1 MPKVSI
7 VIPAYRDREGL
18 KRLLDSVYAQD
29 FRDFDVFVS
38 DDTENDGLKDVCDG
52 RPGLTYVNHSDNKN
66 GAGANWNNAL
76 SMADGEY
83 VKIMHGDD
91 FFTFPDSLG
100 KLVKLLDEDPGA
112 VMAFS
117 GTRQMPET
125 GEPYDRHTPEKDVT
139 RFRRDPRSLFTVG
152 NTIGSPSAVLVRRSD
167 VRYDERLTWLVDM
180 EYYIHLLTEGD
191 SSGNT
196 SPAED
201 AGSSS
206 DMTPGAGAGK
216 QGFVCTDEP
225 LISIGMSDRQL
236 TRSVSTD
243 EGLVANERR
252 IIAEKYGL
260 REKPSFLR
268 DATPEGLLFYAGL
281 TLEILWL
288 LLDKSSHV
296 IESEGILFRISFI
309 PLFLS
314 VLIGFVKRKYGK
326 RDCLTFAAF
335 FLLGTASYLSSSRND
350 ILRILFLVFATR
362 NASPRRYLRYT
373 FFLTLSGCAVIALL
387 SVTGAFG
394 SAFTLKE
401 VNADVTRQLLTLGM
415 GHPNSLYAM
424 FFALTALGLY
434 IWYDRV
440 SLSSCLLILLS
451 GGILFLLTA
460 CRLGFICTLLS
471 VCFTMAMK
479 KSRALREGKGFY
491 LTASVLIAAMVLSTL
506 LIAKYGEIYNSYDP
520 PWFEPH
526 FESVMKP
533 LDRFFSGRLW
543 MAYGF
548 PDSDISSFSLLSSPE
563 NERYVDLGF
572 YKLFYWYGYLPGAV
586 YVMLCLGLLYTAW
599 KRKDPALGV
608 FVAVWCFY
616 NFMEAHEISDY
627 IGRNYIWLILYRLPW
642 LFPGRQEISEG
653 GK

>member
-1 MPKVSI
+1 
-7 VIPAYRDREGL
+7 G
-18 KRLLDSVYAQD
+18 
-29 FRDFDVFVS
+29 
-38 DDTENDGLKDVCDG
+38 
-52 RPGLTYVNHSDNKN
+52 
-66 GAGANWNNAL
+66 
-76 SMADGEY
+76 
-83 VKIMHGDD
+83 
-91 FFTFPDSLG
+91 
-100 KLVKLLDEDPGA
+100 
-112 VMAFS
+112 
-117 GTRQMPET
+117 
-125 GEPYDRHTPEKDVT
+125 
-139 RFRRDPRSLFTVG
+139 
-152 NTIGSPSAVLVRRSD
+152 
-167 VRYDERLTWLVDM
+167 
-180 EYYIHLLTEGD
+180 
-191 SSGNT
+191 
-196 SPAED
+196 
-201 AGSSS
+201 
-206 DMTPGAGAGK
+206 
-216 QGFVCTDEP
+216 CT
-225 LISIGMSDRQL
+225 
-236 TRSVSTD
+236 
-243 EGLVANERR
+243 
-252 IIAEKYGL
+252 
-260 REKPSFLR
+260 
-268 DATPEGLLFYAGL
+268 
-281 TLEILWL
+281 
-288 LLDKSSHV
+288 
-296 IESEGILFRISFI
+296 
-309 PLFLS
+309 
-314 VLIGFVKRKYGK
+314 
-326 RDCLTFAAF
+326 
-335 FLLGTASYLSSSRND
+335 
-350 ILRILFLVFATR
+350 
-362 NASPRRYLRYT
+362 
-373 FFLTLSGCAVIALL
+373 VIALL
-387 SVTGAFG
+387 SITGAFG

-401 VNADVTRQLLTLGM
+401 VNADITKQLLTLGM
-415 GHPNSLYAM
+415 GHPNSMYAM

-440 SLSSCLLILLS
+440 SLRSCLLILLS

-479 KSRALREGKGFY
+479 KSRVLREGKGFY

-506 LIAKYGEIYNSYDP
+506 LTAKYGEIYNSYDP

-548 PDSDISSFSLLSSPE
+548 PDSDISSFSLLSSPK